1 MSVGVKVAVIT
12 VVPAEPR
19 VTLPWLEMVAVA
31 VVAEEN
37 VNDPSIG
44 GADVGDVKLK
54 AVSPIVLERLGKSER
69 VGVALVKVKVTV
81 SLDRASYVESAALVA
96 RIKQVPAEAAETV
109 AVAVAFE
116 SWHAPA
122 LPPDAIANVIAPVPD
137 PPEVVID
144 KACKLLK

>member
-1 MSVGVKVAVIT
+1 
-12 VVPAEPR
+12 
-19 VTLPWLEMVAVA
+19 MVAVA

-54 AVSPIVLERLGKSER
+54 AASPIVLERLGKSER

-96 RIKQVPAEAAETV
+96 LIWQVPAEFAETV
-109 AVAVAFE
+109 AVAVELE
-116 SWHAPA
+116 SAQPDA

-144 KACKLLK
+144 KACELLN

>member
-12 VVPAEPR
+12 VVPTEPR
-19 VTLPWLEMVAVA
+19 VTLRWLEMVAVA
-31 VVAEEN
+31 VVADEN

-44 GADVGDVKLK
+44 GADVGNVKSK
-54 AVSPIVLERLGKSER
+54 AASPIVLSRLGKFER

-96 RIKQVPAEAAETV
+96 CIQQVPAEFAETV
-109 AVAVAFE
+109 AVAVELE
-116 SWHAPA
+116 SSQPVA
-122 LPPDAIANVIAPVPD
+122 LPPNATANVIAPVPD

-144 KACKLLK
+144 RACELLN

>member
-19 VTLPWLEMVAVA
+19 VTLRWLEMVAVA
-31 VVAEEN
+31 VVADEN
-37 VNDPSIG
+37 ENDPSIG
-44 GADVGDVKLK
+44 GAAVGKVKSK
-54 AVSPIVLERLGKSER
+54 AASPIVFERLGKSER

-96 RIKQVPAEAAETV
+96 RIQQVPAEFAETV
-109 AVAVAFE
+109 AVAVELE
-116 SWHAPA
+116 SAQPVA
-122 LPPDAIANVIAPVPD
+122 LPPNAIANVIAPVPD

-144 KACKLLK
+144 RACELLN